1 MWAMTHTTAS
11 APPATRLAYTK
22 AQLLEVLPVSP
33 TTLWRWEKRNILKP
47 IPGIR
52 HKLYSVAAVR
62 RIVEQGIPEAAVSAR

>member
-1 MWAMTHTTAS
+1 MTPTAAS

-22 AQLLEVLPVSP
+22 AQLLEVLPVSS
-33 TTLWRWEKRNILKP
+33 TTLWRWEKRGILKP

-62 RIVEQGIPEAAVSAR
+62 LIVEQGVTETNVSVR

>member
-1 MWAMTHTTAS
+1 MTPTAAS

-22 AQLLEVLPVSP
+22 AQLLDVLPVSS
-33 TTLWRWEKRNILKP
+33 TTLWRWEKRGILKP

-62 RIVEQGIPEAAVSAR
+62 LIVEQGVTETNVSVR

>member
-1 MWAMTHTTAS
+1 MTPTAAS

-22 AQLLEVLPVSP
+22 AQLLDVLPVSS
-33 TTLWRWEKRNILKP
+33 TTLWRWEKRGILMP

-62 RIVEQGIPEAAVSAR
+62 RIVEQGVPETNVSVR